1 MTWTLRA
8 IEAHEIEAVRQLLL
22 ANGWEGARFAPDRFP
37 ALIHEAREAL
47 VAVDGARVVGFARTL
62 GDGVSNG
69 YLCTLVVDVDYRKR
83 GIARAL
89 VARALGDNLDMTW
102 VLRAERP
109 GLQAFYEK
117 LGWRA
122 STVAMERVRRPAV
135 ASKES

>member
-1 MTWTLRA
+1 MTWTIRA

-22 ANGWEGARFAPDRFP
+22 ANGWEGARFAPDRFS
-37 ALIHEAREAL
+37 LLVTHAREAL
-47 VAVDGARVVGFARTL
+47 VAVDGDRVVGFARTL

-69 YLCTLVVDVDYRKR
+69 YLCTLVVAAEYRKQ

-89 VARALGDNLDMTW
+89 VARALGDNPDMTW

-117 LGWRA
+117 LGWRR
-122 STVAMERVRRPAV
+122 STVAMERVRV
-135 ASKES
+135 APVNDA